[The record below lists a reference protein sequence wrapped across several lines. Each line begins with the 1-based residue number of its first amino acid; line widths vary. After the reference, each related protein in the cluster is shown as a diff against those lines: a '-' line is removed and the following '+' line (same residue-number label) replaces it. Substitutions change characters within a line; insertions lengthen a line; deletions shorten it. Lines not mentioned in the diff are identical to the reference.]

1 MIDVNDKIRAKV
13 ESLPTTPGVY
23 RWKDK
28 NGRVIYVGKAVNLK
42 IVYAPMCGKIR
53 TGHPKWLP

>member
-13 ESLPTTPGVY
+13 ERLPGSPGVY

-28 NGRVIYVGKAVNLK
+28 NGRVIYVGKAVNLRNRVRSYVRADK
-42 IVYAPMCGKIR
+42 KLSLIHI
-53 TGHPKWLP
+53 

>member
-13 ESLPTTPGVY
+13 ERLPGSPGVY

-28 NGRVIYVGKAVNLK
+28 NGRVIYVGKAVNLRNR
-42 IVYAPMCGKIR
+42 VRSYEGQVR
-53 TGHPKWLP
+53 SGTRRWQR